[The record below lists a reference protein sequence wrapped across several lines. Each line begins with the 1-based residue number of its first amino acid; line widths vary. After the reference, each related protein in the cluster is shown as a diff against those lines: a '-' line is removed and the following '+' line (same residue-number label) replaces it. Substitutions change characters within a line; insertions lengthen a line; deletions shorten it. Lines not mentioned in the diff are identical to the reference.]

1 MEILNINQAWCFV
14 PIMPALRMLTEGYY
28 EFKKFGCLVRP
39 FTRANP
45 KEQTQKKYLKN
56 PRISFYKM
64 VGDWVAQAGLEFEP
78 GK

>member
-39 FTRANP
+39 FARANP
-45 KEQTQKKYLKN
+45 KEQTHRKYLKTL
-56 PRISFYKM
+56 
-64 VGDWVAQAGLEFEP
+64 GLVFIKWW
-78 GK
+78 GIG